1 MTFFKLK
8 SQTSLRVTNIM
19 IEQNVIVSEN
29 GRIII
34 PAIFRKELNIKSG
47 DELILRLSPDN
58 EIIIHS
64 PRQSLQKLQDFAVKK
79 NKTNLV
85 DVLIDM
91 RRKEN
96 N

>member
-1 MTFFKLK
+1 
-8 SQTSLRVTNIM
+8 M
-19 IEQNVIVSEN
+19 IEKNVIVSEN

-64 PRQSLQKLQDFAVKK
+64 PRQSLQKLQELFK
-79 NKTNLV
+79 NKSGSFV
-85 DVLIDM
+85 EKLIEM
-91 RRKEN
+91 RRKEEI
-96 N
+96 

>member
-1 MTFFKLK
+1 
-8 SQTSLRVTNIM
+8 M

-47 DELILRLSPDN
+47 DELIMRLSPDN

-64 PRQSLQKLQDFAVKK
+64 PRQSLQKLQELFK
-79 NKTNLV
+79 NKSGSFV
-85 DVLIDM
+85 EKLIEM
-91 RRKEN
+91 RRKEEI
-96 N
+96 

>member
-1 MTFFKLK
+1 
-8 SQTSLRVTNIM
+8 M

-64 PRQSLQKLQDFAVKK
+64 PRQSLQKLQDLFK
-79 NKTNLV
+79 NKSGSFVEKL
-85 DVLIDM
+85 LEM
-91 RRKEN
+91 RRKEEI
-96 N
+96 

>member
-1 MTFFKLK
+1 
-8 SQTSLRVTNIM
+8 M

-64 PRQSLQKLQDFAVKK
+64 PRQSLQKLQELFK
-79 NKTNLV
+79 NKSGSFV
-85 DVLIDM
+85 EKFIEM
-91 RRKEN
+91 RRKEEI
-96 N
+96 

>member
-1 MTFFKLK
+1 
-8 SQTSLRVTNIM
+8 M

-64 PRQSLQKLQDFAVKK
+64 PRQSLQKLQELFK
-79 NKTNLV
+79 NKSGSFV
-85 DVLIDM
+85 EKLIEM
-91 RRKEN
+91 RRKEEI
-96 N
+96 

>member
-1 MTFFKLK
+1 MAFFKLK
-8 SQTSLRVTNIM
+8 SQTSIGVTNIM

-64 PRQSLQKLQDFAVKK
+64 PRQSLQKLQELFK
-79 NKTNLV
+79 NKSGSFVEKLFE
-85 DVLIDM
+85 M
-91 RRKEN
+91 RRKEEI
-96 N
+96 

>member
-1 MTFFKLK
+1 
-8 SQTSLRVTNIM
+8 M

-58 EIIIHS
+58 EIIIYS

-96 N
+96 K

>member
-1 MTFFKLK
+1 
-8 SQTSLRVTNIM
+8 M

-64 PRQSLQKLQDFAVKK
+64 TRQSLQKLQDFAVKK

-96 N
+96 K

>member
-64 PRQSLQKLQDFAVKK
+64 PRQSLQKLQELFK
-79 NKTNLV
+79 NKSGSFV
-85 DVLIDM
+85 EKLIEM
-91 RRKEN
+91 RRKEEI
-96 N
+96 

>member
-1 MTFFKLK
+1 
-8 SQTSLRVTNIM
+8 M

-64 PRQSLQKLQDFAVKK
+64 PRQSLQKLQELFK
-79 NKTNLV
+79 NKSGSCVEKLFE
-85 DVLIDM
+85 M
-91 RRKEN
+91 RRKEEI
-96 N
+96 

>member
-1 MTFFKLK
+1 
-8 SQTSLRVTNIM
+8 M

-64 PRQSLQKLQDFAVKK
+64 PRQSLKKLQDFAVKK

-96 N
+96 K